1 MFSFHTCKMAY
12 RFYFFM
18 VYIPTLSTDFIYIS
32 FGVVCRGMH
41 FFFLLVFL
49 RRRFRVGYRARRVK
63 RRLEKKW
70 RSASYFED
78 SPKQPPLE
86 CYCIMNPAGG
96 LYNW

>member
-41 FFFLLVFL
+41 FFFCSFFSDVVFGLGTELVESS
-49 RRRFRVGYRARRVK
+49 GGSKKNGGARRISK
-63 RRLEKKW
+63 TA
-70 RSASYFED
+70 RSNRPSSATVS
-78 SPKQPPLE
+78 
-86 CYCIMNPAGG
+86 
-96 LYNW
+96 